1 MKDMLGREEVITVER
16 AIDLIFSNLSPDL
29 PPGENL
35 KIYESFG
42 RILSEDLFSPED
54 LPNFSRSTVDGFA
67 VSAADTFGSTEGMPS
82 YLNVRYEIVMGKEPA
97 FELQKG
103 DIAKIATGGM
113 LPKGADAV
121 VMFEHTQQVD
131 AGMIEVLKP
140 VAPGE
145 NVIQAGEDVKKGACV
160 LQKGHS
166 LRPQD
171 IGVLAGLGIKDI
183 GVYEQ
188 PRVSIISTG
197 DEIVPPDKPV
207 RPGQVRDINS
217 YNLAGLVSD
226 SGAIPII
233 EGIFNDDYEIIR
245 DVVKKSVIDSDIVL
259 ISGGSSVGAKD
270 VTARVID
277 DLGKPGVLFHGVSLK
292 PGKPTIGGII
302 NNVPIFG
309 LPGHPAAVSVCFE
322 IFIRPL
328 IKTLSGVTK
337 EGFDIDK
344 RTIKARIA
352 RNISSSPGREEHIGV
367 YLEEREGE
375 IWAVPLLGKSGLIT
389 TLIKADGTAVIPL
402 RKIGVQEGAIV
413 EVRLF

>member
-1 MKDMLGREEVITVER
+1 
-16 AIDLIFSNLSPDL
+16 LS
-29 PPGENL
+29 
-35 KIYESFG
+35 
-42 RILSEDLFSPED
+42 RDLFSPED

-82 YLNVRYEIVMGKEPA
+82 YLNVRYEVVMGKEPA

-103 DIAKIATGGM
+103 DVAKIATGGM
-113 LPKGADAV
+113 LPKGTDAV

-140 VAPGE
+140 AAPAE

-160 LQKGHS
+160 LQKGHR

-171 IGVLAGLGIKDI
+171 IGVLAGLGIKDV

-188 PRVSIISTG
+188 PKVSIISTG

-233 EGIFNDDYEIIR
+233 EGIFSDDYEIIR

-277 DLGKPGVLFHGVSLK
+277 DMGKPGVLFHGVSLK

-328 IKTLSGVTK
+328 IKTLSGSTK

-344 RTIKARIA
+344 HTIKARIA

-402 RKIGVQEGAIV
+402 RKIGVQEGEIV